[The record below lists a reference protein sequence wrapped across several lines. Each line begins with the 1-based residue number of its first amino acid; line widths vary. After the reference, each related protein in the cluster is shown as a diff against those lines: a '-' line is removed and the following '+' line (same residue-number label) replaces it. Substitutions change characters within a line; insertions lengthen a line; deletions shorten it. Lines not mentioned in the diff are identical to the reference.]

1 MAALP
6 QEDWRMKQYRRALI
20 TGATGG
26 IGAAFAR
33 KLPHRT
39 DLLLAGRDRDRLEH
53 LRAALAR
60 AGREVEVVEAD
71 LSRVEDR
78 DQLVSHAETF
88 RIELLINNAGL
99 GAYGPVL
106 ANDAELERAIAE
118 VNVVATADLTR
129 RLLPGMMARARQ
141 AGTRAGLINVSSTL
155 AFQPLPYL
163 ASYAASKM
171 FVMMYTQALAAEL
184 RSEPV
189 DVLTL
194 CPGATR
200 TGFGRRAGFEPGS
213 LPGAVDPEVVAR
225 QALDAL
231 GRRAIHVVGPI
242 ARSLLK
248 PGLTAQHL
256 ATQVLGAA
264 MRTFSGGACRP
275 KGHR

>member
-1 MAALP
+1 M
-6 QEDWRMKQYRRALI
+6 RQYRRALI

-33 KLPHRT
+33 ELPRRT
-39 DLLLAGRDRDRLEH
+39 DLLLTGRDRDRLEH
-53 LRAALAR
+53 LRAALGR
-60 AGREVEVVEAD
+60 SGREVDVVEAD
-71 LSRVEDR
+71 LARTEDR
-78 DQLVSHAETF
+78 DRLVSHAETF
-88 RIELLINNAGL
+88 GIELLINNAGL

-106 ANDAELERAIAE
+106 ANDAGLERTITE
-118 VNVVATADLTR
+118 INVVATADLTR
-129 RLLPGMMARARQ
+129 RLLPGMIARARQ
-141 AGTRAGLINVSSTL
+141 SRRRAGLINVSSVL

-171 FVMMYTQALAAEL
+171 FVLMYTQALAAEL
-184 RSEPV
+184 RREPI

-200 TGFGRRAGFEPGS
+200 TAFGRRAGFEPGG

-225 QALDAL
+225 QALDAI
-231 GRRAIHVVGPI
+231 GRRPIHVVGPI

-256 ATQVLGAA
+256 ATQMLGAA
-264 MRTFSGGACRP
+264 MRAFSGGASHPRR
-275 KGHR
+275 GST

>member
-1 MAALP
+1 M
-6 QEDWRMKQYRRALI
+6 EMTQYRRALI

-39 DLLLAGRDRDRLEH
+39 GLLLTGRDRDRLEH
-53 LRAALAR
+53 LRAALGR
-60 AGREVEVVEAD
+60 SGREVETLQAD
-71 LSRVEDR
+71 LALVDDR
-78 DQLVSHAETF
+78 DRLVSHANAF
-88 RIELLINNAGL
+88 GIELLINNAGL

-106 ANDAELERAIAE
+106 ANDAELERGITE
-118 VNVVATADLTR
+118 VNVVAMADLTR
-129 RLLPGMMARARQ
+129 RLLPGMIARAGQ
-141 AGTRAGLINVSSTL
+141 AGRRAGLINVSSTL

-171 FVMMYTQALAAEL
+171 FVLMYTQALAAEL
-184 RSEPV
+184 RGEPV

-200 TGFGRRAGFEPGS
+200 TDFGRRAGFEPGS

-264 MRTFSGGACRP
+264 MRALSGGASRP
-275 KGHR
+275 RRGST